1 MSHPQPPC
9 SADEALQQLK
19 DGNTRFMQGQMLHP
33 NQSPHRR
40 EELTAGQ
47 HPFAVVLGC
56 SDSRIAPEVLFDQ
69 GLGDLFVVRVA
80 GNTAPDVVRWSVEY
94 AVGHLGSALVVVLA
108 HSACGAVTAAVHA
121 QGSPEAGQGL
131 VGLLQPAVRAGDAV
145 DEAAQRNAH
154 LTVQRLMDESPC
166 LRQPG
171 VRVVP
176 AYYDQASGA
185 VTWL

>member
-19 DGNTRFMQGQMLHP
+19 DGNARFMQGQMLHP
-33 NQSPHRR
+33 NQSPQRR
-40 EELTAGQ
+40 SELTAGQ

-56 SDSRIAPEVLFDQ
+56 SDSRIAPEVVFDQ

-94 AVGHLGSALVVVLA
+94 AVDHLGSALVVVLA

-131 VGLLQPAVRAGDAV
+131 VGLLQPAVHAGVTV
-145 DEAAQRNAH
+145 DEAAQRNAR
-154 LTVQRLMDESPC
+154 LTVERLMDESPC
-166 LRQPG
+166 LRRPG

-176 AYYDQASGA
+176 AYYDQASGE

>member
-1 MSHPQPPC
+1 
-9 SADEALQQLK
+9 
-19 DGNTRFMQGQMLHP
+19 
-33 NQSPHRR
+33 
-40 EELTAGQ
+40 
-47 HPFAVVLGC
+47 
-56 SDSRIAPEVLFDQ
+56 VLFDQ